1 MRKRITAIILV
12 IVIFFGGLAHT
23 EFLYAKE
30 ADTEEDLQ
38 FMPENESNIEAEDS
52 FGGLLANALE
62 SEMDAQEGNNGYQ
75 IFSAEV
81 EGTEVDVTFETLTS
95 ATVVVGIYE
104 ETGIKLLN
112 LGSSEVTSEDSEVL
126 INLEKD
132 EMPQY
137 FYLRVFLV
145 DTETLRPLCKAYE
158 TPDYTKEMQDLFQST
173 TEDYEADRV
182 LNLDDDITNN
192 FAVYKDTTKIIMDD
206 GENNQLINADSGTQS
221 YVFEKADEEITS
233 LQAGDIF
240 SYRSNGEDLIVKVDT
255 IHTDGTTV
263 TIQGAETSMEEVF
276 ANVKINAGQTTSEV
290 DMSQAVCGEGVT
302 YLGKIEE
309 TDRSGNMGS
318 DSRKVEIG
326 ESLRLEDEFKFE
338 IEDKMGIINLSG
350 NAKAGMGISVTA
362 YVTMH
367 HQKIDFIVDELM
379 HMDVT
384 AQVNLKEE
392 IKLFTVPFS
401 PIPAIHINVSL
412 VIPVEVN
419 AKITVTVDITAQQ
432 GFSYDTDA
440 GFQSLTKSPEMK
452 ASVEIE
458 GKLYVGL
465 RLSITGDILDEE
477 LLSLSLYGEVGEEF
491 TASIAKKED
500 ADSVKHDC
508 MLCLDGDIALKAGLY
523 ARLNIFKI
531 IDNKEFTLM
540 EKTCPQGDFYYCMDR
555 NEFGFGSCPYQ
566 LYKIT
571 ITVQDAWD
579 FTALEGARV
588 NKDQVTDKAG
598 NVVCYLPSGN
608 YKYPIELDGYQTHEK
623 EFSVEGT
630 PKKQMV
636 YLKKDEDHQEPDHPD
651 DDEDYMK
658 AYYEILDMFYYKIGA
673 GWDETEDVSY
683 LWYSTLYGPKRL
695 SDAGYYLKDLDG
707 DGIPELFV
715 ASRRSGEYGIFE
727 DLYTYSNGK
736 VVHLVSS
743 GERYTYYLRD
753 DNLIY
758 YEASGG
764 AFLNHWEMYHLDSN
778 KQSLVLDEMVLL
790 ENGTYY
796 YGTEEDFDDYND
808 YDKNLLTI
816 ISEQEAMEIRNR
828 FEDKLVSLDL
838 TLFDTYEP
846 KGETEKPDD
855 FALRKAFREAIGSK
869 NALYFRAEDYDNNG
883 TREAFGITGNYDR
896 YGDADDISVYFMNHN
911 GQVSCID
918 EIEKFKYANI
928 AFEGDDDLI
937 LDTGQTKFL
946 MIGYAG
952 QPAATLYGVKSDSA
966 YQPEV
971 SGEHAVFYKRENG
984 TYAGGGIEGHYYE
997 IYEYNPA
1004 TGEFDYIDKEWVGG
1018 GVPTVDDAN
1027 AKTFSKWENT
1037 ANIST
1042 TAPTITENPDSG
1054 VKTAIFTDLL
1064 PNEQYN
1070 FYVMRSSENDSKFSQ
1085 DNLFYIQQTA
1095 ADERGKLSIEYDA
1108 EYIPDDAEAFVVG
1121 KTQADISAAQ
1131 VSVPKLTYN
1140 GKEQF
1145 IQPIVTLGGKQL
1157 IEGADYELSGAY
1169 SASEVGSYSVTISG
1183 IGMYTGVI
1191 YADYQIVDGH
1201 GDLDAEAA
1209 LVEAKNR
1216 AKRELIA
1223 YKNPEDYREAQKREL
1238 IKAIGEGRNAIDFAK
1253 DEMGVKKALSDA
1265 KAVIDQIKTNAQLME
1280 EEEQAR
1286 INISSCKTA
1295 LYKTSYVYDG
1305 RKKEPVVTIKKG
1317 KIKLTKNEDYT
1328 VLYKNNV
1335 KVGTAYVTISG
1346 TGKYKG
1352 KITKTFKILPEGTL
1366 ITGKIMAR
1374 PRGFTV
1380 RWKKQKKY
1388 TSGYQIQYSLNKK
1401 FTKKTVTKTVK
1412 KNTDTK
1418 LNVKK
1423 LKPAKTYYVRIRTY
1437 QTVKGKRYC
1446 SAWSKV
1452 KNVVTK
1458 K

>member
-145 DTETLRPLCKAYE
+145 DTDTLRPLCKAYE

-206 GENNQLINADSGTQS
+206 GENNQLINTDSGTQS

-240 SYRSNGEDLIVKVDT
+240 AYRSNGEDLIVKVDT

-465 RLSITGDILDEE
+465 RLSITGDVLDEE

-540 EKTCPQGDFYYCMDR
+540 EKTCPQGDFYYCLDR

-598 NVVCYLPSGN
+598 NVVCYLRSGN
-608 YKYPIELDGYQTHEK
+608 YKYPIELDGYQTHKK

-636 YLKKDEDHQEPDHPD
+636 YLKKDENHQEPDHPD

-673 GWDETEDVSY
+673 GWDETEDVSRY
-683 LWYSTLYGPKRL
+683 WYWPVGHQKL
-695 SDAGYYLKDLDG
+695 SEAGYYLKDLDG
-707 DGIPELFV
+707 DGVPELFV
-715 ASRRSGEYGIFE
+715 SILKQGDGKAMFE
-727 DLYTYSNGK
+727 DLYTFSNGK
-736 VVHLVSS
+736 VLHLASS
-743 GERYTYYLRD
+743 GLRFTGLRYLYYLCD
-753 DNLIY
+753 DNSIY
-758 YEASGG
+758 YEELGG
-764 AFLNHWEMYHLDSN
+764 DALSAFKMYHFDSN

-796 YGTEEDFDDYND
+796 YGTEEGFDDYND

-855 FALRKAFREAIGSK
+855 FALRKAFREAIGSE
-869 NALYFRAEDYDNNG
+869 NTLYFRAEDYDNNG

-918 EIEKFKYANI
+918 EIEKFKYASV
-928 AFEGDDDLI
+928 AFEGDNDLI

-952 QPAATLYGVKSDSA
+952 QPAATLYGVKNDSA

-1027 AKTFSKWENT
+1027 AKTFSKWENA

-1042 TAPTITENPDSG
+1042 TDPTITENPDSG

-1070 FYVMRSSENDSKFSQ
+1070 FYVMCSSENDSKFSQ
-1085 DNLFYIQQTA
+1085 DNLIYIQQTA

-1169 SASEVGSYSVTISG
+1169 SASE
-1183 IGMYTGVI
+1183 IG
-1191 YADYQIVDGH
+1191 
-1201 GDLDAEAA
+1201 
-1209 LVEAKNR
+1209 R
-1216 AKRELIA
+1216 AH
-1223 YKNPEDYREAQKREL
+1223 
-1238 IKAIGEGRNAIDFAK
+1238 
-1253 DEMGVKKALSDA
+1253 V
-1265 KAVIDQIKTNAQLME
+1265 
-1280 EEEQAR
+1280 
-1286 INISSCKTA
+1286 
-1295 LYKTSYVYDG
+1295 
-1305 RKKEPVVTIKKG
+1305 
-1317 KIKLTKNEDYT
+1317 
-1328 VLYKNNV
+1328 
-1335 KVGTAYVTISG
+1335 
-1346 TGKYKG
+1346 
-1352 KITKTFKILPEGTL
+1352 
-1366 ITGKIMAR
+1366 
-1374 PRGFTV
+1374 
-1380 RWKKQKKY
+1380 
-1388 TSGYQIQYSLNKK
+1388 
-1401 FTKKTVTKTVK
+1401 
-1412 KNTDTK
+1412 
-1418 LNVKK
+1418 
-1423 LKPAKTYYVRIRTY
+1423 
-1437 QTVKGKRYC
+1437 
-1446 SAWSKV
+1446 
-1452 KNVVTK
+1452 
-1458 K
+1458 